1 MARTKS
7 KNQKIGV
14 GVIGLGIG
22 KLHVQGYSQSPDA
35 EIVAVCDLIE
45 DKTKQAAAQY
55 GIENTCSDYR
65 KLLAM
70 PGIDAVSV
78 CVPNHLHAEM
88 TIAAFKAGKHVICEK
103 PLAMNS
109 AEGEAMVA
117 ASKKAGKLFMT
128 AFNNRFRGDTQT
140 LKRFIQDGELG
151 DIYFAKTGW
160 IRRKGIPGFGSW
172 FTTKSKSGGGPLIDI
187 GVHVLDLTL
196 WLMGNPKAVSVTG
209 STYAMFGPKG
219 QGQGTWGTA
228 EVGGGFDVEDL
239 AAAFIRLENGATLLL
254 EASWASHIKGDA
266 IYTNLMGTKGGAEL
280 DPLRI
285 YKDMQGAPVDITP
298 ACPDQGGG
306 HLIEVMHFADCVAH
320 GTELVATGEHGL
332 EIARILDAVYK
343 SAKTGK
349 EIALK

>member
-1 MARTKS
+1 LAKSKS

-22 KLHVQGYSQSPDA
+22 KLHVQGYSQSPNA

-45 DKTKQAAAQY
+45 DRARKVADQY
-55 GIENTCSDYR
+55 GVATICTDYK

-70 PGIDAVSV
+70 RSIDAVSV

-88 TIAAFKAGKHVICEK
+88 TIAAFEAGKHVICEK
-103 PLAMNS
+103 PLAMNPK
-109 AEGEAMVA
+109 EGEAMVA

-128 AFNNRFRGDTQT
+128 AFNNRFRGDTQL
-140 LKRFIQDGELG
+140 LKKFIQDGELG

-219 QGQGTWGTA
+219 EGQGTWGTA
-228 EVGGGFDVEDL
+228 EAGGGFDVEDL
-239 AAAFIRLENGATLLL
+239 AAAFIKLENGATLLL
-254 EASWASHIKGDA
+254 EASWASHIKGDM

-285 YKDMQGAPVDITP
+285 YKDMEGAPVDITP

-306 HLIEVMHFADCVAH
+306 HLMEVKHFADCIAN
-320 GTELVATGEHGL
+320 GTKLISTGEHGL
-332 EIARILDAVYK
+332 EIIRILDATYR

-349 EIALK
+349 EVVLK

>member
-1 MARTKS
+1 LAKSKS
-7 KNQKIGV
+7 KNGKIGV

-22 KLHVQGYSQSPDA
+22 KLHLQGYSQSPNA

-45 DKTKQAAAQY
+45 EKTKKAAAQY
-55 GIENTCSDYR
+55 GIENTCTDYR
-65 KLLAM
+65 ELLAM

-88 TIAAFKAGKHVICEK
+88 TIAAFEAGKHVICEK
-103 PLAMNS
+103 PLAMS
-109 AEGEAMVA
+109 PKEGEAMVA

-151 DIYFAKTGW
+151 EIYFAKTGW

-196 WLMGNPKAVSVTG
+196 WLMGNPKAISVTG

-219 QGQGTWGTA
+219 EGQGTWGTA
-228 EVGGGFDVEDL
+228 EAGGGFDVEDL
-239 AAAFIRLENGATLLL
+239 ATAFIRLQGGATLLL

-285 YKDMQGAPVDITP
+285 YKDMEGAPVDITP

-306 HLIEVMHFADCVAH
+306 HLMEVMHFADCVANKKA
-320 GTELVATGEHGL
+320 LISTGEHGL
-332 EIARILDAVYK
+332 EIIRILDGIYK

-349 EIALK
+349 EVVLK